1 MQDILRAHDWRQYSK
16 ITDLY
21 GDSGTF
27 LATILSQK
35 GHEQQQG
42 VLVQPSLLAEEGNE
56 VATRLAHSCG
66 ISGRMTF
73 KAGDLNRAGT
83 PCEPA
88 ILEMQTTLG

>member
-27 LATILSQK
+27 LATILSVK

-42 VLVQPSLLAEEGNE
+42 VLVQPSILAKEGKE
-56 VATRLAHSCG
+56 VATRLADSYDL
-66 ISGRMTF
+66 SGRMTF
-73 KAGDLNRAGT
+73 TAGDLNQAGT
-83 PCEPA
+83 SCCRGHPTHC
-88 ILEMQTTLG
+88 I